1 MKKFCVPLLSMAL
14 FASVI
19 GFTPD
24 YASAKKVTSVNVS
37 EDNQDKV
44 DKRFTEIAEKYEIG
58 EAIKGDDL
66 EFIKK
71 YSVIVEDNDEMKA
84 KAVWDIEKVFKITGS
99 ASNEDLSAKLSGE
112 LTAVVGFWHN
122 TVDGD
127 LKLAVTKGSPK
138 KYRLK
143 ANLLG
148 FGLVNSD
155 GDVGK
160 TVDKTFDSDWNESTK
175 KSYPYTFG
183 GDIYANIIYYNV
195 SVDGS
200 VKSSNGTLTVRGK
213 EDKD

>member
-1 MKKFCVPLLSMAL
+1 MIFNEKICVPLLSLAL

-24 YASAKKVTSVNVS
+24 YGSDKEVPSVNVS

-71 YSVIVEDNDEMKA
+71 YSVKVDDNDEMKA
-84 KAVWDIEKVFKITGS
+84 KAVWDIEKVFKIIGS

-127 LKLAVTKGSPK
+127 LKLTVSKGSPK
-138 KYRLK
+138 
-143 ANLLG
+143 
-148 FGLVNSD
+148 
-155 GDVGK
+155 
-160 TVDKTFDSDWNESTK
+160 
-175 KSYPYTFG
+175 
-183 GDIYANIIYYNV
+183 NI
-195 SVDGS
+195 D
-200 VKSSNGTLTVRGK
+200 
-213 EDKD
+213 